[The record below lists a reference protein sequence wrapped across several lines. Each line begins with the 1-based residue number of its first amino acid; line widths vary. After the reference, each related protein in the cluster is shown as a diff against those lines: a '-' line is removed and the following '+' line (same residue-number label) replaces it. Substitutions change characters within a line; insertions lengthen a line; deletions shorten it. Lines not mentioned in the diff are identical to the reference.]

1 MVVKSSDDVSNIPDD
16 LGLLMIESHSAHRHD
31 EFSSHEILSH
41 FFESAEE
48 ALQVLGAWADVVCGS
63 SNLD

>member
-1 MVVKSSDDVSNIPDD
+1 MKSSDDVSNIPDD

-48 ALQVLGAWADVVCGS
+48 ALQVLG
-63 SNLD
+63 LM